1 MLYIAQYVLRTIR
14 TKVMTEIQ
22 KAEVR
27 RKMYINAITAMTWA
41 DTELTDLLLTEC
53 QMLFEEK
60 E

>member
-1 MLYIAQYVLRTIR
+1 
-14 TKVMTEIQ
+14 MTEIQ

-27 RKMYINAITAMTWA
+27 RKMFINAITAMTWA

-53 QMLFEEK
+53 LMLFEEK